1 MYLLRWPAVEGDGW
15 VGTGHYQPG
24 CIRMRNCTGS
34 FSSQLL
40 LQSSYVSLIKM
51 GFITN
56 TVCTQ
61 LRLSRCILHMVI
73 EEELCLVSCE
83 HWREAQTSDVHTG
96 LIVEVT
102 TTSPGTLRSSPL
114 WGACPCWSW
123 IVHFGGEGPTLAHI
137 YEQNHLSW
145 SRTKQIQIPFL
156 YFGAVRATALL
167 FVVCCH
173 SDGVSLE
180 QFWVEIWHLE
190 LKWVLSIQMNTRSIA
205 FQYKTFFSQ

>member
-15 VGTGHYQPG
+15 VGAGHYQPG

-34 FSSQLL
+34 FSLQLL

-51 GFITN
+51 VFLTN

-102 TTSPGTLRSSPL
+102 TTSPGTLRSSRL

-123 IVHFGGEGPTLAHI
+123 IVHFGGGP
-137 YEQNHLSW
+137 
-145 SRTKQIQIPFL
+145 
-156 YFGAVRATALL
+156 YFGSHLWAES
-167 FVVCCH
+167 FVLVK
-173 SDGVSLE
+173 D
-180 QFWVEIWHLE
+180 QANPDP
-190 LKWVLSIQMNTRSIA
+190 LSIFWRSPSNITSFSLCAATRMELD
-205 FQYKTFFSQ
+205 